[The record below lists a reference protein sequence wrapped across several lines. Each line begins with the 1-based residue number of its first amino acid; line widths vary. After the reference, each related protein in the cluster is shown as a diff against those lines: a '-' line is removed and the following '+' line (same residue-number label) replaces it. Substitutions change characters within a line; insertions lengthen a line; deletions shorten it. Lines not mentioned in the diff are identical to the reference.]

1 MKRMNKVM
9 AAMMIMAITAAM
21 PAMAGNKKHFAI
33 NNNAKVVLVM
43 NNFDKRGPHFDRH
56 HRPAHHPDMRVC
68 VFRVSH
74 HEAPHHMVAKAERIH
89 GVIDAH
95 FNPRTHEVIVRYD
108 ARRTTAH
115 HIRHFMASHHH
126 PGRFS

>member
-1 MKRMNKVM
+1 MNKVM

-108 ARRTTAH
+108 ARRTTAS